1 MHMQV
6 ILDSSFRSPGFSPYM
21 GREEKR
27 VQGLGYK
34 APGDRSG
41 SEDPGSTNWKGKI
54 QFFVHSSYCIAKT
67 EWRTV

>member
-1 MHMQV
+1 MRMQV
-6 ILDSSFRSPGFSPYM
+6 ILDSSFRPPGFSPYM

-27 VQGLGYK
+27 VQGLDYK

-41 SEDPGSTNWKGKI
+41 SEDPGSINWNGN
-54 QFFVHSSYCIAKT
+54 FVHSSYRSAKT